1 MQVYARELEAP
12 LGFAGSAF
20 LGARVAHVSESSF
33 ALLGSGGG
41 GRKIFSDLAD
51 WISMSPAISCLL
63 SLSLFLLLKKTLSC
77 WIKADCDS
85 VTHGSSEDAQLVR
98 SKLISSIFLSLAC
111 FRTSGRGGVV
121 QVKDE

>member
-1 MQVYARELEAP
+1 VQVYARELEAP

-41 GRKIFSDLAD
+41 RKIFSDLAD

-63 SLSLFLLLKKTLSC
+63 SLSLFLLLKKNS
-77 WIKADCDS
+77 
-85 VTHGSSEDAQLVR
+85 
-98 SKLISSIFLSLAC
+98 FLL
-111 FRTSGRGGVV
+111 
-121 QVKDE
+121 D

>member
-1 MQVYARELEAP
+1 
-12 LGFAGSAF
+12 
-20 LGARVAHVSESSF
+20 VSESSF

-63 SLSLFLLLKKTLSC
+63 SLSLSLPFVKKTLSC